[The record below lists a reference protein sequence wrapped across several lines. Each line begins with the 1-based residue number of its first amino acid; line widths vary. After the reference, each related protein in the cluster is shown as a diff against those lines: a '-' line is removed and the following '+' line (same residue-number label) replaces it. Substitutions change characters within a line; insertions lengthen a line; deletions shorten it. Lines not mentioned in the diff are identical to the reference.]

1 MPKNPDSKFMSI
13 ALRLARR
20 AEGKT
25 SPNPLVGAVVVRRGK
40 ILGMGYHKKA
50 GLPHA
55 EIEAFLDAERKGH
68 NLKGST
74 LYVTLEPCS
83 HTGKRT
89 PPCVNA
95 IIEKGISKVVLGTI
109 DLNPRVNGKGLKI
122 LREKGIE
129 VKAGVL
135 EEKCREINEPFF
147 KYLATGKPFIILK
160 LAATLDGKIATFTGD
175 SKWIGSELQRK
186 YAHRLRNKVDA
197 ILVGIGTVL
206 RDNPV
211 LTVRLGKKSTRQPTP
226 IVLDSRLK
234 IPVESNFIAL
244 QRNPIIATTQLAD
257 PIKLKDLEKTGAK
270 VLVIAQ
276 DENGQVD
283 ILKLVKKLGEMEI
296 TSVLVEGGGDVG
308 ASFLKKGIV
317 DKVVFFYAP
326 KIIGREGV
334 SMVGKLG
341 VSEVKDALSIRTFK
355 VKKIGEEFVVEGYTL
370 VNRSS

>member
-20 AEGKT
+20 TEGKT

-55 EIEAFLDAERKGH
+55 EIEAFLDAERNGH

-95 IIEKGISKVVLGTI
+95 IIERGISKVVLGTI

-122 LREKGIE
+122 LRAKGIK

-147 KYLATGKPFIILK
+147 KYVATGKPFIILK

-206 RDNPV
+206 RDNPE
-211 LTVRLGKKSTRQPTP
+211 LTVRLGKKSNRQPTP

-234 IPVESNFIAL
+234 IPVESNLIAL

-270 VLVIAQ
+270 VLVIEQ

-317 DKVVFFYAP
+317 DKVVFFYTS
-326 KIIGREGV
+326 KIIGGDGV
-334 SMVGKLG
+334 SMIGKLG
-341 VSEVKDALSIRTFK
+341 ISEVKDALSIRGVK

-370 VNRSS
+370 VNRNS

>member
-20 AEGKT
+20 TEGKT

-55 EIEAFLDAERKGH
+55 EIEAFLDAERNAH

-95 IIEKGISKVVLGTI
+95 IIERGISKVVLGTI

-122 LREKGIE
+122 LRAKGIK

-147 KYLATGKPFIILK
+147 KYVATGKPFIILK

-206 RDNPV
+206 RDNPE
-211 LTVRLGKKSTRQPTP
+211 LTVRLGKKSNRQPTP

-234 IPVESNFIAL
+234 IPVESNLIAH

-270 VLVIAQ
+270 VLVIEQ

-283 ILKLVKKLGEMEI
+283 ILKLVKKLGEMGI

-326 KIIGREGV
+326 KIIGSEGV

-341 VSEVKDALSIRTFK
+341 VSEVKDALSIRTVK
-355 VKKIGEEFVVEGYTL
+355 LKKIGEEFVVEGYTL
-370 VNRSS
+370 VNRNS

>member
-20 AEGKT
+20 TEGKT

-55 EIEAFLDAERKGH
+55 EIEAFLDAERNGH

-95 IIEKGISKVVLGTI
+95 IIERGISKVVLGTI

-122 LREKGIE
+122 LRAKGIK

-147 KYLATGKPFIILK
+147 KYVATGKPFIILK

-206 RDNPV
+206 RDNPE
-211 LTVRLGKKSTRQPTP
+211 LTVRLGKKSNRQPTP

-234 IPVESNFIAL
+234 IPVESNLIAH

-270 VLVIAQ
+270 VLVIEQ

-326 KIIGREGV
+326 KIIGSEGV

-341 VSEVKDALSIRTFK
+341 VSEVKDALSIRTVK

-370 VNRSS
+370 VNRNS

>member
-20 AEGKT
+20 TEGKT

-55 EIEAFLDAERKGH
+55 EIEAFLDAERNGH

-95 IIEKGISKVVLGTI
+95 IIERGISKVVLGTI

-122 LREKGIE
+122 LRAKGIK

-147 KYLATGKPFIILK
+147 KYVATGKPFIILK

-206 RDNPV
+206 RDNPE
-211 LTVRLGKKSTRQPTP
+211 LTVRLGKKSNRQPTP

-234 IPVESNFIAL
+234 IPVESNLIAL

-270 VLVIAQ
+270 VLVIEQ

-341 VSEVKDALSIRTFK
+341 VSEVKDALSIRTVK

-370 VNRSS
+370 VNRNS

>member
-20 AEGKT
+20 TEGKT

-55 EIEAFLDAERKGH
+55 EIEAFLDAERNGH

-95 IIEKGISKVVLGTI
+95 IIERGISKVVLGTI

-122 LREKGIE
+122 LGEKGIK

-147 KYLATGKPFIILK
+147 KYVATGKPFIILK

-206 RDNPV
+206 RDNPE
-211 LTVRLGKKSTRQPTP
+211 LTVRLGKKSNRQPTP

-234 IPVESNFIAL
+234 IPVESNLIAL

-270 VLVIAQ
+270 VLVIEQ

-326 KIIGREGV
+326 KIIGSEGV

-341 VSEVKDALSIRTFK
+341 VSEVKDALSIRTVK

-370 VNRSS
+370 VNRNS

>member
-13 ALRLARR
+13 ALKLARR

-40 ILGMGYHKKA
+40 ILGIGYHKKA

-55 EIEAFLDAERKGH
+55 EIEAFLDAGRKGH

-83 HTGKRT
+83 HAGKRT

-95 IIEKGISKVVLGTI
+95 IIEEGISKVVLGTI

-147 KYLATGKPFIILK
+147 KYLATGMPFIVLK
-160 LAATLDGKIATFTGD
+160 LAATLDGKIATSTGD

-186 YAHRLRNKVDA
+186 YAHKLRNKVDA

-206 RDNPV
+206 RDNPE
-211 LTVRLGKKSTRQPTP
+211 LTIRLGKKYNRQPTP

-234 IPVESNFIAL
+234 IPFESKLLAPG
-244 QRNPIIATTQLAD
+244 RNPIIATTSMAD
-257 PIKLKDLEKTGAK
+257 PKKVEDLQKIGAR
-270 VLVIAQ
+270 VLV
-276 DENGQVD
+276 VD
-283 ILKLVKKLGEMEI
+283 AEEKGRIHLLKLVRKLGEMEI
-296 TSVLVEGGGDVG
+296 TSVLIEGGSEVA
-308 ASFLKKGIV
+308 ASALSKGIV
-317 DKVVFFYAP
+317 DKIVFFYAP
-326 KIIGREGV
+326 KIIGCEGV

-341 VSEVKDALSIRTFK
+341 VSEVKGALSIRTVK

-370 VNRSS
+370 VNGSS

>member
-20 AEGKT
+20 TEGKT

-55 EIEAFLDAERKGH
+55 EIEAFLDAERNGH

-95 IIEKGISKVVLGTI
+95 IIERGISKVVLGTI

-122 LREKGIE
+122 LRAKGIK

-147 KYLATGKPFIILK
+147 KYVATGKPFIILK

-206 RDNPV
+206 RDNPE
-211 LTVRLGKKSTRQPTP
+211 LTVRLGKKSNRQPTP

-234 IPVESNFIAL
+234 IPVESNLIAH

-270 VLVIAQ
+270 VLVIEQ

-326 KIIGREGV
+326 KIIGSEGV

-341 VSEVKDALSIRTFK
+341 VSEVKDALSIRTVK
-355 VKKIGEEFVVEGYTL
+355 LKKIGEEFVVEGYTL
-370 VNRSS
+370 VNRNS